1 MPLILTQYILQI
13 FFPKNR
19 TKSIL
24 RIELCAHEFYPKNRL
39 TKHSSILRIESYY
52 TSALTCLH
60 CLVLYKQLI
69 YNTLLNTKYMMTE
82 RYYIIY
88 VLIL

>member
-1 MPLILTQYILQI
+1 MPLFLTQYILQI

-39 TKHSSILRIESYY
+39 TKFSSILRIESYY

-60 CLVLYKQLI
+60 CLVLYIQLI
-69 YNTLLNTKYMMTE
+69 YNTLNKKYMMTA
-82 RYYIIY
+82 RYNIILY
-88 VLIL
+88 MY